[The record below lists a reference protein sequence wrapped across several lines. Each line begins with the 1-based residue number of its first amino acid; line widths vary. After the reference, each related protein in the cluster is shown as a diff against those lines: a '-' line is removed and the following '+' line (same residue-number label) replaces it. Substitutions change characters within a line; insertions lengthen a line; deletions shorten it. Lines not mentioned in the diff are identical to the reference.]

1 MYKIS
6 NLLIAIACSL
16 LLAIPNVASA
26 NTQGNLKALLGKLM
40 DLEHTLAKRPKVED
54 EDNILAPGSRYTI
67 QSGDSLALIADT
79 AYGDTDVRLDLI
91 REMIVDANPH
101 AFFRDNPNFIYAEK
115 VISIPSV
122 DDLRNFI
129 FKDTKARVFKSQS
142 KAHWIRFP

>member
-1 MYKIS
+1 MYKKS

-16 LLAIPNVASA
+16 LLAIPNVATA
-26 NTQGNLKALLGKLM
+26 NTQSNLKALLGKLM
-40 DLEHTLAKRPKVED
+40 NLEHALAKRPKIQNK
-54 EDNILAPGSRYTI
+54 DNVLAPGSSYTI
-67 QSGDSLALIADT
+67 QSGDTLALIAGG

-91 REMIVDANPH
+91 SEMIVDNNPH

-129 FKDTKARVFKSQS
+129 FKDSKARVFNSQS